1 MENDPAI
8 TFIFLQGEETINRLI
23 RERLDFENEM
33 YDYLLEPINILIDVD
48 DSFWEPVH
56 VGYNKVKELKDI
68 ITEDDCCIC
77 TEKHLNFKSIRCC
90 NQKMCN
96 NCCYTWFEKSVKCP
110 FCQQD
115 IRDFEQT

>member
-1 MENDPAI
+1 MESDPAI
-8 TFIFLQGEETINRLI
+8 TVIILQGEETINRLI

-33 YDYLLEPINILIDVD
+33 YDYLLEPVSILID

-56 VGYNKVKELKDI
+56 VGYKRIKELKDV
-68 ITEDDCCIC
+68 ITEDVCCIC
-77 TEKHLNFKSIRCC
+77 TEKHLNFKSISCC

-96 NCCYTWFEKSVKCP
+96 DCCYTWFEKSVKCP
-110 FCQQD
+110 YCQQD